1 MKKTLLL
8 TAIIFSMSVFCFA
21 QEVEKLG
28 TTKLVQ
34 YRSGRGGSPE
44 TPYGI
49 YVDEIN
55 QTLTWFHDPEVVFC
69 TAPLESIS
77 DDMNISKIRTK
88 NAPGVLYTKLN
99 NEFWSIQSSCIFPV
113 KNGIPMWE
121 GIIIQNG
128 ISFILKKG
136 NGYIVYY
143 VDDSGYPGAVDT
155 TGRIY
160 SSEEA
165 MAYLKEYDP
174 EKYKQSEKRAAEL
187 ELYNDFIRNR
197 VLIWGKRYY
206 STSDK
211 MKKVLGKSGLILYG
225 LIQYDMQGNAYQ
237 IEFDWWGNYKND
249 WGKLCDE
256 GTEDD
261 SDFVCE
267 DVKGNRIVLL
277 SNLNNYSKILGSN
290 GDYQETIPEYST
302 GYYVGFGG
310 NIYYYIAGEA
320 YTEFFRIRRTWGDP
334 DFYAMAINGYTD
346 DNYGKYVDEILP
358 TLSKADLRLLRNTIF
373 AIYGV
378 HFKSADLSAYVDKQV
393 WYTDEGKTSG
403 EITLPAHRQKLV
415 EMIQVLE
422 KK

>member
-1 MKKTLLL
+1 MKRTILF

-21 QEVEKLG
+21 QQVEKLG

-88 NAPGVLYTKLN
+88 NAPGILYTKLN

-143 VDDSGYPGAVDT
+143 VDESGYPGAVDT
-155 TGRIY
+155 DGKIY

-165 MAYLKEYDP
+165 MEYLKEYDP
-174 EKYKQSEKRAAEL
+174 EKYAQSEKRAAEL

-206 STSDK
+206 KPIKGGS
-211 MKKVLGKSGLILYG
+211 LY
-225 LIQYDMQGNAYQ
+225 QYDNQGNRYGCN
-237 IEFDWWGNYKND
+237 FFWWGNYKND
-249 WGKLCDE
+249 WGTFCE
-256 GTEDD
+256 VGTE
-261 SDFVCE
+261 ST
-267 DVKGNRIVLL
+267 
-277 SNLNNYSKILGSN
+277 SNLFCFDINEERFIFDTTLNNYSTILGSK
-290 GDYQETIPEYST
+290 GDYQETRPEYST
-302 GYYVGFGG
+302 SLYVGFGG
-310 NIYYYIAGEA
+310 NIYYYIACEE
-320 YTEFFRIRRTWGDP
+320 YTEVFRIRRTWGDP
-334 DFYAMAINGYTD
+334 DFYAMAINGYTED
-346 DNYGKYVDEILP
+346 EYGKYVDEVLP

-378 HFKSADLSAYVDKQV
+378 HFKSADLSAYFDKQV

-403 EITLPAHRQKLV
+403 EVMLPAHRQKLV
-415 EMIQVLE
+415 EMIQELE
-422 KK
+422 RK

>member
-1 MKKTLLL
+1 MKKRLLL

-44 TPYGI
+44 TPYVI

-197 VLIWGKRYY
+197 VLVWGKICYKPKKHLLQYDEGGLSYSFACSGKWGTFVGCHLNDEEIMSMDNLNDFTTLIGKGKDY
-206 STSDK
+206 STS
-211 MKKVLGKSGLILYG
+211 
-225 LIQYDMQGNAYQ
+225 
-237 IEFDWWGNYKND
+237 W
-249 WGKLCDE
+249 
-256 GTEDD
+256 
-261 SDFVCE
+261 
-267 DVKGNRIVLL
+267 
-277 SNLNNYSKILGSN
+277 
-290 GDYQETIPEYST
+290 
-302 GYYVGFGG
+302 YVGFGG
-310 NIYYYIAGEA
+310 NIYYYVAGED
-320 YTEFFRIRRTWGDP
+320 YTEVFRIRRTWGEP

-378 HFKSADLSAYVDKQV
+378 HFKSADLSAYFDKQV

-415 EMIQVLE
+415 EMIQKLE
-422 KK
+422 KQ

>member
-1 MKKTLLL
+1 MKKKLLF
-8 TAIIFSMSVFCFA
+8 TAIIFSMSLFCFA
-21 QEVEKLG
+21 QEVERLFQTSEIKHHESL
-28 TTKLVQ
+28 T
-34 YRSGRGGSPE
+34 SESPF
-44 TPYGI
+44 GI
-49 YVDEIN
+49 YVDEVTDNIEIMNGNWDGGTRISLNGNHESETIN
-55 QTLTWFHDPEVVFC
+55 DFTSFW
-69 TAPLESIS
+69 ASASIRLENKIIS
-77 DDMNISKIRTK
+77 FSDSLITIQENKNIFVKIK
-88 NAPGVLYTKLN
+88 NECA
-99 NEFWSIQSSCIFPV
+99 
-113 KNGIPMWE
+113 
-121 GIIIQNG
+121 NG

-143 VDDSGYPGAVDT
+143 VDDSGYPGAVET

-211 MKKVLGKSGLILYG
+211 MKKVLGKSGLILKG

-237 IEFDWWGNYKND
+237 IDFDWWGNYKND
-249 WGKLCDE
+249 WGIRFDE
-256 GTEDD
+256 GTEDN
-261 SDFVCE
+261 SNFVCA
-267 DVKGNRIVLL
+267 DVNGNRIVLL
-277 SNLNNYSKILGSN
+277 NDLNNYSKILGSK
-290 GDYQETIPEYST
+290 GDYQETGPEFST
-302 GYYVGFGG
+302 SWYVGFGG
-310 NIYYYIAGEA
+310 NIYYYVAGEA
-320 YTEFFRIRRTWGDP
+320 YTEVFRIRRTWGDP

-346 DNYGKYVDEILP
+346 DNYGKYVVEVLS

-378 HFKSADLSAYVDKQV
+378 HFKSTDLSKYFDKQV

-415 EMIQVLE
+415 EMIQKLE
-422 KK
+422 K

>member
-1 MKKTLLL
+1 MKRTILF
-8 TAIIFSMSVFCFA
+8 TAIIFSMSLFCFA
-21 QEVEKLG
+21 QEVEKIGEIKTLISYQRMN
-28 TTKLVQ
+28 TIIPSDT
-34 YRSGRGGSPE
+34 
-44 TPYGI
+44 

-55 QTLTWFHDPEVVFC
+55 NYLFCRSDRGESQSVYNLNKISEEPKKKNYFAKTTTETFVILNNYEIHFSEMAFEIKRENEVVVNG
-69 TAPLESIS
+69 PL
-77 DDMNISKIRTK
+77 
-88 NAPGVLYTKLN
+88 
-99 NEFWSIQSSCIFPV
+99 SS
-113 KNGIPMWE
+113 
-121 GIIIQNG
+121 G

-165 MAYLKEYDP
+165 MAYLKEYAP

-211 MKKVLGKSGLILYG
+211 MKKVLGKSGLILKG
-225 LIQYDMQGNAYQ
+225 LIQYDIQGNAYQ
-237 IEFDWWGNYKND
+237 IDFNWWGNYKND
-249 WGKLCDE
+249 WGIRFDE
-256 GTEDD
+256 GTEDN
-261 SDFVCE
+261 SNFVCA
-267 DVKGNRIVLL
+267 DVNGNRIVLL
-277 SNLNNYSKILGSN
+277 TDLNNYSKILGSK
-290 GDYQETIPEYST
+290 GDYQETRPEYST
-302 GYYVGFGG
+302 SWYVGFGG
-310 NIYYYIAGEA
+310 NIYYYIAGKE
-320 YTEFFRIRRTWGDP
+320 YTEVFRLRRTWGDP

-346 DNYGKYVDEILP
+346 DSYGKYVDSVLP

-378 HFKSADLSAYVDKQV
+378 HFKSADLSKYFAKQV

-403 EITLPAHRQKLV
+403 EVTLPAHRQKLV
-415 EMIQVLE
+415 EMIQKLE
-422 KK
+422 KQ